1 MCYNCIK
8 SNLRRESINK
18 KQRDELLEMKEYIG
32 VAEILSVVRDKTK
45 EGEFVVNKTEMSSE
59 EAEEYLKIKN
69 ACNLNKIRK
78 GVTALAV
85 IGALLLIL
93 LAILFFAL
101 MF

>member
-1 MCYNCIK
+1 M
-8 SNLRRESINK
+8 NK
-18 KQRDELLEMKEYIG
+18 EQRDELLEMKEYIG

>member
-1 MCYNCIK
+1 M
-8 SNLRRESINK
+8 NK
-18 KQRDELLEMKEYIG
+18 EQRDELLEMKEYIG

-78 GVTALAV
+78 GVTVLAV

>member
-1 MCYNCIK
+1 M
-8 SNLRRESINK
+8 NK

-78 GVTALAV
+78 GVAALAV

>member
-1 MCYNCIK
+1 M
-8 SNLRRESINK
+8 
-18 KQRDELLEMKEYIG
+18 LEMKEYIG
-32 VAEILSVVRDKTK
+32 VAEILSVVKDKTK
-45 EGEFVVNKTEMSSE
+45 KGEFVVNKTEMSSE

-78 GVTALAV
+78 EVMALAV

-93 LAILFFAL
+93 FAILFFAL

>member
-1 MCYNCIK
+1 M
-8 SNLRRESINK
+8 NK
-18 KQRDELLEMKEYIG
+18 KHRDELLEMKEYIG

>member
-1 MCYNCIK
+1 M
-8 SNLRRESINK
+8 NK

-78 GVTALAV
+78 GVTVLAV

>member
-1 MCYNCIK
+1 M
-8 SNLRRESINK
+8 NK

-32 VAEILSVVRDKTK
+32 VAEILSVVKDKTK

>member
-1 MCYNCIK
+1 M
-8 SNLRRESINK
+8 NK

-78 GVTALAV
+78 GVTVLAV

-93 LAILFFAL
+93 FAILFFAL

>member
-1 MCYNCIK
+1 M
-8 SNLRRESINK
+8 NK
-18 KQRDELLEMKEYIG
+18 EQRDELLEMKEYIG
-32 VAEILSVVRDKTK
+32 VAEILSVVKDKTK
-45 EGEFVVNKTEMSSE
+45 KGEFVVNKTEMSSE

>member
-1 MCYNCIK
+1 M
-8 SNLRRESINK
+8 
-18 KQRDELLEMKEYIG
+18 LEMKEYIG

-69 ACNLNKIRK
+69 ACNLNKIRN

-93 LAILFFAL
+93 FAILFFAL

>member
-1 MCYNCIK
+1 M
-8 SNLRRESINK
+8 
-18 KQRDELLEMKEYIG
+18 LEMKEYIG

-78 GVTALAV
+78 GVTVLAV

>member
-1 MCYNCIK
+1 M
-8 SNLRRESINK
+8 NK

-78 GVTALAV
+78 GVMALAV

-93 LAILFFAL
+93 FAILFFAL

>member
-1 MCYNCIK
+1 M
-8 SNLRRESINK
+8 NK
-18 KQRDELLEMKEYIG
+18 EQRDELLEMKEYIG
-32 VAEILSVVRDKTK
+32 VAEMLSVVRDKTK

>member
-1 MCYNCIK
+1 M
-8 SNLRRESINK
+8 
-18 KQRDELLEMKEYIG
+18 LEMKEYIG

-78 GVTALAV
+78 GVTALAM

-93 LAILFFAL
+93 FAILFFSL

>member
-1 MCYNCIK
+1 M
-8 SNLRRESINK
+8 NK

-69 ACNLNKIRK
+69 ACNLKKIRK
-78 GVTALAV
+78 GVTVLAV

-93 LAILFFAL
+93 FAILFFAL

>member
-1 MCYNCIK
+1 M
-8 SNLRRESINK
+8 NK
-18 KQRDELLEMKEYIG
+18 EQRDELLEMKEYIG

-93 LAILFFAL
+93 FAILFFAL

>member
-1 MCYNCIK
+1 M
-8 SNLRRESINK
+8 NK

-32 VAEILSVVRDKTK
+32 VAEILSVVKDKTK
-45 EGEFVVNKTEMSSE
+45 KGEFVVNKTEMSSE

-69 ACNLNKIRK
+69 ACNLNKIRN

-93 LAILFFAL
+93 FAILFFAL

>member
-1 MCYNCIK
+1 M
-8 SNLRRESINK
+8 
-18 KQRDELLEMKEYIG
+18 
-32 VAEILSVVRDKTK
+32 
-45 EGEFVVNKTEMSSE
+45 VNKTEMSSE

-69 ACNLNKIRK
+69 VCNLNKIRK
-78 GVTALAV
+78 GVAALAV

>member
-1 MCYNCIK
+1 M
-8 SNLRRESINK
+8 NK

-32 VAEILSVVRDKTK
+32 VAEILSVVKDKTK
-45 EGEFVVNKTEMSSE
+45 KGEFVVNKTEMSSE

-78 GVTALAV
+78 GVTVLAV

>member
-1 MCYNCIK
+1 M
-8 SNLRRESINK
+8 NK

-59 EAEEYLKIKN
+59 EAEEYLQIKN

-78 GVTALAV
+78 GVTVLAV